1 MTREQKIELCR
12 IYNNSDIECF
22 NYMLQFCND
31 EQKEL
36 LERLVTLNMETDI
49 GWGNEPS
56 TSEEV
61 EEYYNGKWKLLNDF
75 GIENVNGD
83 AYFEGNYYEQIV
95 FSSEWRY
102 DDGKIY

>member
-12 IYNNSDIECF
+12 IYNNSDIDCF
-22 NYMLQFCND
+22 NYMQQFCNK
-31 EQKEL
+31 EQMEL
-36 LERLVTLNMETDI
+36 LDRLVTLDMETDI
-49 GWGNEPS
+49 GWGNESS

-102 DDGKIY
+102 SDGKIY

>member
-1 MTREQKIELCR
+1 
-12 IYNNSDIECF
+12 
-22 NYMLQFCND
+22 
-31 EQKEL
+31 
-36 LERLVTLNMETDI
+36 METDI

-83 AYFEGNYYEQIV
+83 AYFEGNYYE
-95 FSSEWRY
+95 
-102 DDGKIY
+102 

>member
-12 IYNNSDIECF
+12 IYNNSDIDCF
-22 NYMLQFCND
+22 NYMQQFCNK
-31 EQKEL
+31 EQMEL
-36 LERLVTLNMETDI
+36 LDRLVTLDMETDI

>member
-1 MTREQKIELCR
+1 MTREQKIQLCK
-12 IYNNSDIECF
+12 IYNNSDIDCV
-22 NYMLQFCND
+22 NYMQQFCNK
-31 EQKEL
+31 EQMEL
-36 LERLVTLNMETDI
+36 LDRLVTLDMETDI

-83 AYFEGNYYEQIV
+83 AYFEGNYYE
-95 FSSEWRY
+95 
-102 DDGKIY
+102 

>member
-12 IYNNSDIECF
+12 SYNNSDIDCF
-22 NYMLQFCND
+22 NYMQQFCNK
-31 EQKEL
+31 EQMEL
-36 LERLVTLNMETDI
+36 LDRLVTLDMETDI

-83 AYFEGNYYEQIV
+83 AYFEGNYYE
-95 FSSEWRY
+95 
-102 DDGKIY
+102 

>member
-12 IYNNSDIECF
+12 IYNNSDIDCF
-22 NYMLQFCND
+22 NYMHQFCNK
-31 EQKEL
+31 EQMEL
-36 LERLVTLNMETDI
+36 LDRLVTLDMETDI

-83 AYFEGNYYEQIV
+83 AYFEGNYYE
-95 FSSEWRY
+95 
-102 DDGKIY
+102 

>member
-22 NYMLQFCND
+22 NYIQQFCNK
-31 EQKEL
+31 EQVEL
-36 LERLVTLNMETDI
+36 LNRLVTLNMETNI

-61 EEYYNGKWKLLNDF
+61 EEYYNGKWKLLSAF
-75 GIENVNGD
+75 GIENKQGD
-83 AYFEGNYYEQIV
+83 AYFEGV
-95 FSSEWRY
+95 FY
-102 DDGKIY
+102 Q

>member
-1 MTREQKIELCR
+1 MTREQKIKLCR
-12 IYNNSDIECF
+12 IYNNSDIDCF
-22 NYMLQFCND
+22 NYMQQFCNK
-31 EQKEL
+31 EQMEL
-36 LERLVTLNMETDI
+36 LDRLVTLDMETDI

-83 AYFEGNYYEQIV
+83 AYFEGNYYE
-95 FSSEWRY
+95 
-102 DDGKIY
+102 

>member
-22 NYMLQFCND
+22 NYVLQFCNN

-61 EEYYNGKWKLLNDF
+61 EEYYNGKWKLLSAF
-75 GIENVNGD
+75 GLENRMGD
-83 AYFEGNYYEQIV
+83 AYFEGNYYE
-95 FSSEWRY
+95 
-102 DDGKIY
+102 

>member
-61 EEYYNGKWKLLNDF
+61 EEYYNGKWKLLSAF
-75 GIENVNGD
+75 GIENKQGD
-83 AYFEGNYYEQIV
+83 AYFEGV
-95 FSSEWRY
+95 FY
-102 DDGKIY
+102 Q

>member
-12 IYNNSDIECF
+12 IYNNSDIDCF
-22 NYMLQFCND
+22 NYMQQFCNK
-31 EQKEL
+31 EQMEL
-36 LERLVTLNMETDI
+36 LDRLVTLDMETDI

-61 EEYYNGKWKLLNDF
+61 DEYYNGKWKLLNDF

-102 DDGKIY
+102 SDGKIY